1 MYVNVYNYNTELKI
15 FNFIHSDDQN
25 ALKMDGNLFTFA
37 LTVFTG
43 FFAIMNPI
51 ANTPIF
57 LGLVEEK
64 DEKSKIQIARTAAF
78 TAFIIVVVFVILGK
92 YIFDLFGIT
101 IPAFKITGGI
111 LLFYVGFEM
120 LQSKKSK
127 IHHQEHIEV
136 DDGVAVSPLAIP
148 ILAGPGTIVTAM
160 NNVTDANLLHIAIVI
175 VIFAVMIYLTYLAFS
190 LSEKIVKL
198 LGNNLITVI
207 AKIMGLILAIMGTG
221 MAVEG
226 IKIAFNL

>member
-1 MYVNVYNYNTELKI
+1 
-15 FNFIHSDDQN
+15 
-25 ALKMDGNLFTFA
+25 MDNSIFTFS
-37 LTVFTG
+37 LSVFTG

-57 LGLVEEK
+57 LGLVDGQSNASRK
-64 DEKSKIQIARTAAF
+64 KIAKTACI
-78 TAFIIVVVFVILGK
+78 TAFIIVAAFVIIGK

-127 IHHQEHIEV
+127 IHHQQNVEV

-160 NNVTDANLLHIAIVI
+160 NNVTDANFMHIIIVIAI
-175 VIFAVMIYLTYLAFS
+175 FALMIYLTYVAFS
-190 LSEKIVKL
+190 VSERIVDKL
-198 LGNNLITVI
+198 GENLITVI
-207 AKIMGLILAIMGTG
+207 GKIMGLILAIMGTG

-226 IKIAFNL
+226 IKLSFNL

>member
-1 MYVNVYNYNTELKI
+1 MN
-15 FNFIHSDDQN
+15 D
-25 ALKMDGNLFTFA
+25 NLFLFA

-51 ANTPIF
+51 ANTPVF
-57 LGLVEEK
+57 LGLVGDQDGAGRK
-64 DEKSKIQIARTAAF
+64 KVAKTSCV
-78 TAFIIVVVFVILGK
+78 TAFVIVVFFVILGN
-92 YIFDLFGIT
+92 YIFKIFGIT
-101 IPAFKITGGI
+101 IPAFKITGGV

-127 IHHQEHIEV
+127 IHHQDNVEP
-136 DDGVAVSPLAIP
+136 DDGVAISPLAIP

-160 NNVTDANLLHIAIVI
+160 NYITNGSFVHIAIVI
-175 VIFAVMIYLTYLAFS
+175 IVFALMILLTYLAFI
-190 LSEKIVKL
+190 LSERIVNKI
-198 LGNNLITVI
+198 GENLITVI

-226 IKIAFNL
+226 IKLAFRL